1 MSFRLLI
8 VESPT
13 KTRKI
18 QSLLGS
24 GWTVAASFGHIR
36 DLPVHAMGL
45 SPPDFKP
52 RYELLE
58 RSAPAIRKLKTL
70 AAQATTV
77 YLATDP
83 DREGE
88 AIAWHI
94 QVAVGLRNPERVSF
108 HEITAQAINK
118 ALDSPRPIDL
128 NLVAAQEA
136 RRAMDRL
143 VGYLVSPALC
153 RRLNGRW
160 SAGRVQSPA
169 LRWSW
174 TGSGKSR
181 PSYRWPT
188 TA

>member
-77 YLATDP
+77 
-83 DREGE
+83 
-88 AIAWHI
+88 
-94 QVAVGLRNPERVSF
+94 
-108 HEITAQAINK
+108 
-118 ALDSPRPIDL
+118 
-128 NLVAAQEA
+128 
-136 RRAMDRL
+136 
-143 VGYLVSPALC
+143 
-153 RRLNGRW
+153 
-160 SAGRVQSPA
+160 
-169 LRWSW
+169 
-174 TGSGKSR
+174 
-181 PSYRWPT
+181 
-188 TA
+188 